1 MNTYVTNNASTSRP
15 STSDQPAWISD
26 KQRGITRLRGRKR
39 SLPYLTLGVVLV
51 IACAGTFLWISL
63 TANDRRPVLALN
75 RPVTV
80 GHVLTPQDLQQVNVA
95 VDAGVLV
102 VDAGQATSVV
112 GKTMAV
118 SLSAGTLLTSDS
130 VAAPAIPVAGQ
141 SIAALALKAGQ
152 FPVEVGPGARVSV
165 VLVPS
170 GSQPSA
176 VAAETSPSWPGV
188 VTSMS
193 SPANEQVTVV
203 VSVQVAEAAARQIAA
218 VPIGQ
223 LALVLLAGGGR

>member
-1 MNTYVTNNASTSRP
+1 MKTYVTNNAATGRP
-15 STSDQPAWISD
+15 STSDQPAWISG

-39 SLPYLTLGVVLV
+39 SLPYLALGVVLV

-80 GHVLTPQDLQQVNVA
+80 GHILTPQDLQQVNVA

-130 VAAPAIPVAGQ
+130 VATPAIPVAGQ

-152 FPVEVGPGARVSV
+152 FPVEVGTGARVSV
-165 VLVPS
+165 VLVPN

-176 VAAETSPSWPGV
+176 VVAETSTSWPGV

-203 VSVQVAEAAARQIAA
+203 SVQVAEAAARQIAA
-218 VPIGQ
+218 VPAGQ
-223 LALVLLAGGGR
+223 LALVLLPGGGR

>member
-1 MNTYVTNNASTSRP
+1 MNTHVTNNASTSRP

-39 SLPYLTLGVVLV
+39 SLPYLALGVVLV
-51 IACAGTFLWISL
+51 IACAGTFLWITL

-75 RPVTV
+75 RPVAV

-102 VDAGQATSVV
+102 VDAGQVTSVV

-141 SIAALALKAGQ
+141 SIAALALKVGQ

-165 VLVPS
+165 VFVPN
-170 GSQPSA
+170 GSQA
-176 VAAETSPSWPGV
+176 EAAETSTSWPGM
-188 VTSMS
+188 VTSIS
-193 SPANEQVTVV
+193 SPTNEQVTV

-218 VPIGQ
+218 VPTGQ